1 MGRLNGPD
9 PARAAALRAN
19 LEAHSPDLLA
29 YFVRRVHVR
38 EDAADLLA
46 ETMLQAWRRVDDVPL
61 ETERGRM
68 WLFTAA
74 AHVLANHRRSV
85 RRRGSLAD
93 KVRAHLQ
100 EPVVPDAAPAATEA
114 MVVRD
119 AVRLL
124 DDAHRE
130 LVMLVHWDGLS
141 LVEAAE
147 VLGLNPSTARG
158 RYAAAREALRT
169 ALADCLVP

>member
-1 MGRLNGPD
+1 MTTD
-9 PARAAALRAN
+9 ASRAAALRAA
-19 LEAHSPDLLA
+19 LEVTSPDLLA

-46 ETMLQAWRRVDDVPL
+46 ETMLQAWRRVDDVPV
-61 ETERGRM
+61 EPERGRM

-74 AHVLANHRRSV
+74 AHVLANHRRTL
-85 RRRGSLAD
+85 RRRGALAD
-93 KVRAHLQ
+93 KVRAHLA
-100 EPVVPDAAPAATEA
+100 EPVAPDAAEASTEA
-114 MVVRD
+114 VVVRE
-119 AVRLL
+119 AVRRL

-130 LVMLVHWDGLS
+130 LVMLVHWDGLT

-158 RYAAAREALRT
+158 RYAAARDALRA
-169 ALADCLVP
+169 ALADCMVP